1 VYAVATD
8 VYFLCHCDHAC
19 SVSFDCDRRVCR
31 SQQLVLKSV
40 AWAAEGSA
48 QTKVVAVAPDAFD
61 PSTLLPGGSGY
72 TVVQRTPRDLAGK
85 RQRDLCIGSHTNAVV
100 QSKRT
105 RRPRAGVD
113 VFVSKSYGPF
123 TDADRAAILA
133 FVQRGGGWV
142 TGGQSWWWAS
152 SNPALPI
159 TEYPGT
165 PRTGC
170 A

>member
-1 VYAVATD
+1 MFISEIIVTIHVPG
-8 VYFLCHCDHAC
+8 
-19 SVSFDCDRRVCR
+19 SSDCDRRVCR

-40 AWAAEGSA
+40 AWAAEGNA

-61 PSTLLPGGSGY
+61 PRTLLPGGSGY
-72 TVVQRTPRDLAGK
+72 TVVERNPRDLAGK
-85 RQRDLCIGSHTNAVV
+85 RQRDSVWAVIGMRWS
-100 QSKRT
+100 SKFT

-142 TGGQSWWWAS
+142 TSGQSWWWAS
-152 SNPALPI
+152 SNPGLPI
-159 TEYPGT
+159 TEYPGI
-165 PRTGC
+165 PLC
-170 A
+170 LS